1 MDGTTTYGILSL
13 LPVCVVIVSA
23 IITKRALEP
32 LILGTLVGFIIIAK
46 QNFVVAY
53 LDSLYG
59 ELGESSYFIIVF
71 GLFGIYI
78 HMLEKA
84 NAISGFTRLGLKFAN
99 NKKKTGFLAWI
110 MGIIF
115 FLDNYFSILGA
126 GISNR
131 KIADENRMSREMFAF
146 AINAVACCTCVL
158 VPLSLWGVFMSGQ
171 IETTLGLPA
180 GSGLADIIKSIPFM
194 FFAWILLIFVLL
206 YQFRIIKPFGL
217 MKKAEY
223 RAETTGVLLPEDL
236 AEEASS
242 SEEEE
247 KAETSI
253 WNFIIPMAALIAV
266 TLITQ
271 ELTYGLIVGI
281 VLCFILYIP
290 QKLIGFSEAFDAI
303 CRGFEEMFVVTAIV
317 ISAFVLQNANDE
329 LGLAPF
335 VVNSVVDVITAPLL
349 PVIAFVILMV
359 LGFVTGS
366 FWGMAAVCF
375 PIMLP
380 LADALGANLYLTIGA
395 VIAGCAAG
403 SATCFY
409 GDSVTL
415 TCGIAKIRN
424 IDYLRNALP
433 MLVPPIVL
441 TIIVYVIAGFVIK

>member
-223 RAETTGVLLPEDL
+223 RAETTGVLLPENL

-253 WNFIIPMAALIAV
+253 WNFVIPMAALIAV

-441 TIIVYVIAGFVIK
+441 TMIVYVIAGFVIK

>member
-236 AEEASS
+236 VEEASS

-253 WNFIIPMAALIAV
+253 WNFVIPMAALIAV

-303 CRGFEEMFVVTAIV
+303 CRGFEEMFVVTAII

-441 TIIVYVIAGFVIK
+441 TMIVYVIAGFVIK

>member
-99 NKKKTGFLAWI
+99 HKKKTGFLAWI

-236 AEEASS
+236 VEEASS

-253 WNFIIPMAALIAV
+253 WNFVIPMAALIAV

-441 TIIVYVIAGFVIK
+441 TMIVYVIAGFVIK

>member
-236 AEEASS
+236 VEEASS

-253 WNFIIPMAALIAV
+253 WNFVIPMAALIAV

-290 QKLIGFSEAFDAI
+290 QKLVGFSEAFDAI

-349 PVIAFVILMV
+349 PVIAFVILMA

-441 TIIVYVIAGFVIK
+441 TMIVYVIAGFVIK